1 MITRSILSVLAV
13 SCLALSVA
21 ACSRDEAPVE
31 AVEDIPVAEQP
42 PAPPAPEISYACE
55 SGRSLS
61 VRYMDSASAE
71 VTYEG
76 QTYTL
81 NIARSASGARY
92 AGQDLE
98 WWTAARGDQETATL
112 SRLGPNDDVG
122 SVVLERCSR
131 PANTVLPPRA
141 PDEAGAIE
149 ILDPDMAP
157 PCRGPA
163 LRLAR
168 EGGDAGAGNRQVVLS
183 LTNAGSTACSVRGY
197 PGVVLRDGDGDDL
210 DQVRAVQQLG
220 NYFRAGQTPGAVAL
234 EPGGKA
240 YFDLSYSAVPQ
251 ENLGETRCPS
261 VASVIA
267 RAPGD
272 TADIP
277 LDLELQPC
285 GRQVRVSP
293 LRPVRDGSAPG

>member
-1 MITRSILSVLAV
+1 MTPRIPLSILAV
-13 SCLALSVA
+13 SCLALTAA
-21 ACSRDEAPVE
+21 ACSREEAPVE
-31 AVEDIPVAEQP
+31 AVDDVPVAEQP
-42 PAPPAPEISYACE
+42 EAPPAPEVSYACE

-61 VRYMDSASAE
+61 VRYVDSASAE

-92 AGQDLE
+92 AGPDLE

-112 SRLGPNDDVG
+112 SRLGPNEDVG
-122 SVVLERCSR
+122 STVLERCSR

-141 PDEAGAIE
+141 PGETEGLEAV
-149 ILDPDMAP
+149 DPDMAP

-168 EGGDAGAGNRQVVLS
+168 EGGDAGAGNRQVVMS

-197 PGVVLRDGDGDDL
+197 PGLVLRDAEGDDL
-210 DQVRAVQQLG
+210 DQVRTVQQLG
-220 NYFRAGQTPGAVAL
+220 NYFRAGQTPEAVEL
-234 EPGGKA
+234 EPGAKA
-240 YFDLSYSAVPQ
+240 YFDLSYSAVPH

-261 VASVIA
+261 VAEVIA

-285 GRQVRVSP
+285 GRQVRVGP
-293 LRPVRDGSAPG
+293 LRPVQDGARPD

>member
-1 MITRSILSVLAV
+1 MTTRTTLSILAV
-13 SCLALSVA
+13 SWLALSAA
-21 ACSRDEAPVE
+21 ACSREEAPVE
-31 AVEDIPVAEQP
+31 AVDDVAVAEQP
-42 PAPPAPEISYACE
+42 PAPSAPEVSYACE

-61 VRYMDSASAE
+61 VRYVDSASAE

-92 AGQDLE
+92 AGQELE

-112 SRLGPNDDVG
+112 SRLGPNEEVG
-122 SVVLERCSR
+122 STVLERCSR

-141 PDEAGAIE
+141 PGEAEGLE
-149 ILDPDMAP
+149 VMDPDLAP

-168 EGGDAGAGNRQVVLS
+168 ESGDAGAGNRQVVLS
-183 LTNAGSTACSVRGY
+183 LTNAGSTPCSVRGY
-197 PGVVLRDGDGDDL
+197 PGVVLRDAEGDDL
-210 DQVRAVQQLG
+210 HQVRTVQQPG
-220 NYFRAGQTPGAVAL
+220 NYFRAGQTPEAVEL
-234 EPGGKA
+234 EPGAKA

-251 ENLGETRCPS
+251 ENLGERRCPS
-261 VASVIA
+261 VAEVIA

-277 LDLELQPC
+277 LDLEIQPC

-293 LRPVRDGSAPG
+293 LRPVRDGSRPD

>member
-1 MITRSILSVLAV
+1 MTTRTTLSILAV
-13 SCLALSVA
+13 SCLALSAA
-21 ACSRDEAPVE
+21 ACSREEAPVE
-31 AVEDIPVAEQP
+31 AVDDVPVAEQP
-42 PAPPAPEISYACE
+42 EAPPAPEVSYACE

-61 VRYMDSASAE
+61 VRYVDSASAE

-92 AGQDLE
+92 AGPDLE

-112 SRLGPNDDVG
+112 SRLGPNEDVG
-122 SVVLERCSR
+122 STVLERCSR

-141 PDEAGAIE
+141 PGEAEGLEAA
-149 ILDPDMAP
+149 DPDMAP

-168 EGGDAGAGNRQVVLS
+168 EGGDAGAGNRQVVMS

-197 PGVVLRDGDGDDL
+197 PGLVLRDADGDDL
-210 DQVRAVQQLG
+210 DQVRTVQQSG
-220 NYFRAGQTPGAVAL
+220 NYFRAGQTPEVVEL
-234 EPGGKA
+234 EPNGKA
-240 YFDLSYSAVPQ
+240 YFDLSYSAVPH

-261 VASVIA
+261 VAEVIA

-277 LDLELQPC
+277 LDLEIQPC

-293 LRPVRDGSAPG
+293 LRPVRDGSRPD

>member
-1 MITRSILSVLAV
+1 MTTRTTLSIIAV
-13 SCLALSVA
+13 SCLALGAA
-21 ACSRDEAPVE
+21 ACSREAAPVE
-31 AVEDIPVAEQP
+31 AVDDVPVAEQP
-42 PAPPAPEISYACE
+42 PAPSAPEISYACE

-61 VRYMDSASAE
+61 VRYVDSASAE
-71 VTYEG
+71 ITYDN

-141 PDEAGAIE
+141 PGDAGGIE
-149 ILDPDMAP
+149 VVDPNLAP

-168 EGGDAGAGNRQVVLS
+168 EGGDAGAGNRQVVMS
-183 LTNAGSTACSVRGY
+183 LTNAGSTPCSVRGY
-197 PGVVLRDGDGDDL
+197 PGVILRDADGDDL
-210 DQVRAVQQLG
+210 DQVRTVQQLG
-220 NYFRAGQTPGAVAL
+220 NYFRAGQTPGAVEL
-234 EPGGKA
+234 EPNAKA

-261 VASVIA
+261 VAAVIA
-267 RAPGD
+267 RAPAD

-293 LRPVRDGSAPG
+293 LRPVRDGARPQ

>member
-1 MITRSILSVLAV
+1 MTTRTTMSILAV
-13 SCLALSVA
+13 SCLALSAA
-21 ACSRDEAPVE
+21 ACSREEAPVE
-31 AVEDIPVAEQP
+31 AVDDVPVAEQP
-42 PAPPAPEISYACE
+42 EAPPAPEVSYACE

-61 VRYMDSASAE
+61 VRYVDSASAE

-92 AGQDLE
+92 AGQELE

-112 SRLGPNDDVG
+112 SRLGPNEEVG
-122 SVVLERCSR
+122 STVLERCSR
-131 PANTVLPPRA
+131 PANTVLPPQT
-141 PDEAGAIE
+141 PGEPAGLEVVDSA
-149 ILDPDMAP
+149 MAP

-163 LRLAR
+163 LRLVR

-197 PGVVLRDGDGDDL
+197 PGLTLRDADGDEL
-210 DQVRAVQQLG
+210 DQVRTVEQLG
-220 NYFRAGQTPGAVAL
+220 NYFRAGQTPEAVEL
-234 EPGGKA
+234 EPGAKA
-240 YFDLSYSAVPQ
+240 YFDLAYSAVPH

-261 VASVIA
+261 VAEVIA
-267 RAPGD
+267 TAPDD

-277 LDLELQPC
+277 LDLEIQPC

-293 LRPVRDGSAPG
+293 LRPVEDGARPD

>member
-1 MITRSILSVLAV
+1 MTTRTTMSILAV
-13 SCLALSVA
+13 SCLALSAA
-21 ACSRDEAPVE
+21 ACSREEAPVE
-31 AVEDIPVAEQP
+31 AVDDVPVAEQP
-42 PAPPAPEISYACE
+42 EAPPAPEVSYACE

-61 VRYMDSASAE
+61 VRYVDSASAE

-92 AGQDLE
+92 AGQELE

-112 SRLGPNDDVG
+112 SRLGPNEEVG
-122 SVVLERCSR
+122 STVLERCSR
-131 PANTVLPPRA
+131 PANTVLPPQT
-141 PDEAGAIE
+141 PGEPAGLE
-149 ILDPDMAP
+149 VVDSNMAP

-163 LRLAR
+163 LRLVR

-197 PGVVLRDGDGDDL
+197 PGLTLRDADGDDL
-210 DQVRAVQQLG
+210 DQVRTVEQLG
-220 NYFRAGQTPGAVAL
+220 NYFRAGQTPEAVEL
-234 EPGGKA
+234 EPGAKA
-240 YFDLSYSAVPQ
+240 YFDLSYSAVPH

-261 VASVIA
+261 VAEVIA
-267 RAPGD
+267 TAPGD

-277 LDLELQPC
+277 LDLESQPC

-293 LRPVRDGSAPG
+293 LRPVEDGSRPD

>member
-1 MITRSILSVLAV
+1 MTTRTTLSILAV
-13 SCLALSVA
+13 SCLALSAA
-21 ACSRDEAPVE
+21 ACSREEAPVE
-31 AVEDIPVAEQP
+31 AVDDVPVAEQP
-42 PAPPAPEISYACE
+42 EAPPAPEVSYACE

-61 VRYMDSASAE
+61 VRYVDSASAE

-92 AGQDLE
+92 AGQELE

-112 SRLGPNDDVG
+112 SRLGPNEEVG
-122 SVVLERCSR
+122 STVLERCSR
-131 PANTVLPPRA
+131 PANTVLPPQT
-141 PDEAGAIE
+141 PGEPAGLEVVDSA
-149 ILDPDMAP
+149 MAP

-163 LRLAR
+163 LRLVR

-197 PGVVLRDGDGDDL
+197 PGLTLRDADGDEL
-210 DQVRAVQQLG
+210 DQVRTVEQLG
-220 NYFRAGQTPGAVAL
+220 NYFRAGQTPEAVEL
-234 EPGGKA
+234 EPGAKA
-240 YFDLSYSAVPQ
+240 YFDLSYSAVPH

-261 VASVIA
+261 VAEVIA
-267 RAPGD
+267 TAPDD

-277 LDLELQPC
+277 LDLEIQPC

-293 LRPVRDGSAPG
+293 LRPVEDGARPD

>member
-1 MITRSILSVLAV
+1 MTTRTTLSILAV
-13 SCLALSVA
+13 SCLALSAA
-21 ACSRDEAPVE
+21 ACSREEAPVE
-31 AVEDIPVAEQP
+31 AVDEVPVAEQP
-42 PAPPAPEISYACE
+42 EAPPAPEVSYACE

-61 VRYMDSASAE
+61 VRYVDSSSAE

-112 SRLGPNDDVG
+112 SRLGPNEEVG
-122 SVVLERCSR
+122 STVLERCSR
-131 PANTVLPPRA
+131 PANTVLPPQT
-141 PDEAGAIE
+141 PGEPAGLE
-149 ILDPDMAP
+149 VVDSNMAP

-163 LRLAR
+163 LRLVR

-197 PGVVLRDGDGDDL
+197 PGLTLRDADGDDL
-210 DQVRAVQQLG
+210 DQVRTVEQLG
-220 NYFRAGQTPGAVAL
+220 NYFRAGQTPEAVEL
-234 EPGGKA
+234 EPGAKA
-240 YFDLSYSAVPQ
+240 YFDLSYSAVPH

-261 VASVIA
+261 VAEVIA
-267 RAPGD
+267 TAPDD

-277 LDLELQPC
+277 LDLEIQPC

-293 LRPVRDGSAPG
+293 LRPVEDGARPD

>member
-1 MITRSILSVLAV
+1 MTTRTTLSILAV
-13 SCLALSVA
+13 SFLALSAA
-21 ACSRDEAPVE
+21 ACSREEAPVE
-31 AVEDIPVAEQP
+31 AVDDVPVAEQP
-42 PAPPAPEISYACE
+42 EAPPAPEVSYACE

-61 VRYMDSASAE
+61 VRYVDSASAE

-92 AGQDLE
+92 AGQELE

-112 SRLGPNDDVG
+112 SRLGPNEEVG
-122 SVVLERCSR
+122 STVLERCSR
-131 PANTVLPPRA
+131 PANTVLPPQT
-141 PDEAGAIE
+141 PGEPAGLE
-149 ILDPDMAP
+149 VVDSNMAP

-163 LRLAR
+163 LRLVR

-197 PGVVLRDGDGDDL
+197 PGLTLRDADGDDL
-210 DQVRAVQQLG
+210 DQVRTVEQLG
-220 NYFRAGQTPGAVAL
+220 NYFRAGQTPEAVEL
-234 EPGGKA
+234 EPGAKA
-240 YFDLSYSAVPQ
+240 YFDLAYSAVPH

-261 VASVIA
+261 VAEVIA
-267 RAPGD
+267 TAPGD

-277 LDLELQPC
+277 LDLEIQPC

-293 LRPVRDGSAPG
+293 LRPVEDGSRPD

>member
-1 MITRSILSVLAV
+1 MTTRTTLSIFAV
-13 SCLALSVA
+13 SCLALTAA
-21 ACSRDEAPVE
+21 ACSREEAPVE
-31 AVEDIPVAEQP
+31 AVDDVPVAEQP
-42 PAPPAPEISYACE
+42 EAPPAPEVSYACE

-92 AGQDLE
+92 AGEELE

-112 SRLGPNDDVG
+112 SRLGPNDEVG

-131 PANTVLPPRA
+131 PANTVLPPQA
-141 PDEAGAIE
+141 PGEAGGLE
-149 ILDPDMAP
+149 VVDRDLAP

-168 EGGDAGAGNRQVVLS
+168 EGGDAGAGNRQAIMS
-183 LTNAGSTACSVRGY
+183 LTNAGSTPCSVRGY
-197 PGVVLRDGDGDDL
+197 PGVVLRGEDGDDL
-210 DQVRAVQQLG
+210 DQVRTVRQLG
-220 NYFRAGQTPGAVAL
+220 NYFRAGQPPEAVELSPGA
-234 EPGGKA
+234 KA
-240 YFDLSYSAVPQ
+240 YFDLSYSAVPH

-261 VASVIA
+261 VAEVIA
-267 RAPGD
+267 QAPGD
-272 TADIP
+272 TAEIP
-277 LDLELQPC
+277 LDLEFQPC

-293 LRPVRDGSAPG
+293 LRPVRDGSRPD

>member
-1 MITRSILSVLAV
+1 MTTRTTLSILAV
-13 SCLALSVA
+13 SCLALSAA
-21 ACSRDEAPVE
+21 ACSREEAPVE
-31 AVEDIPVAEQP
+31 AVDDVPVAEQP
-42 PAPPAPEISYACE
+42 EAPPAPEVSYACE

-61 VRYMDSASAE
+61 VRYVDSASAE

-92 AGQDLE
+92 AGQELE

-112 SRLGPNDDVG
+112 SRLGPNEEVG
-122 SVVLERCSR
+122 STVLERCSR
-131 PANTVLPPRA
+131 PANTVLPPQT
-141 PDEAGAIE
+141 PGEPAGLEVVDSA
-149 ILDPDMAP
+149 MAP

-163 LRLAR
+163 LRLVR

-197 PGVVLRDGDGDDL
+197 PGLTLRDADGDDL
-210 DQVRAVQQLG
+210 DQVRTVEQLG
-220 NYFRAGQTPGAVAL
+220 NYFRAGQTPEAVEL
-234 EPGGKA
+234 EPGAKA
-240 YFDLSYSAVPQ
+240 YFDLSYSAVPH

-261 VASVIA
+261 VAEVIA
-267 RAPGD
+267 TAPDD

-277 LDLELQPC
+277 LDLEIQPC

-293 LRPVRDGSAPG
+293 LRPVEDGARPD

>member
-1 MITRSILSVLAV
+1 MTTRTTLSILAV
-13 SCLALSVA
+13 SCLALSA
-21 ACSRDEAPVE
+21 TACSRQEAPVE
-31 AVEDIPVAEQP
+31 AVEDVAVAEQP
-42 PAPPAPEISYACE
+42 PAPPAPEVSYACE

-61 VRYMDSASAE
+61 VRYVDSASAE

-92 AGQDLE
+92 AGQELE

-112 SRLGPNDDVG
+112 SRLGPNEEVG
-122 SVVLERCSR
+122 STVLERCSR
-131 PANTVLPPRA
+131 PANTVLPPPA
-141 PDEAGAIE
+141 PGDAERIE
-149 ILDPDMAP
+149 VLDSDLAP

-183 LTNAGSTACSVRGY
+183 LTNAGSTPCSVRGY
-197 PGVVLRDGDGDDL
+197 PGVSLRDADGDDL
-210 DQVRAVQQLG
+210 DQVRTVQQLG
-220 NYFRAGQTPGAVAL
+220 AYFRAGQTPGAVEL
-234 EPGGKA
+234 QPNGKA
-240 YFDLSYSAVPQ
+240 YFDLSYSAVPH
-251 ENLGETRCPS
+251 ENLGETRCPA
-261 VASVIA
+261 VAQVIA

-293 LRPVRDGSAPG
+293 LRPVRDGSRPD

>member
-1 MITRSILSVLAV
+1 MTTRTTLSILAV
-13 SCLALSVA
+13 SCLALSAA
-21 ACSRDEAPVE
+21 ACSREEAPVE
-31 AVEDIPVAEQP
+31 AVDEVPVAEQP
-42 PAPPAPEISYACE
+42 PAPPAPEVSYACE

-61 VRYMDSASAE
+61 VRYVDSASAE

-92 AGQDLE
+92 AGQELE

-112 SRLGPNDDVG
+112 SRLGPNEEVG
-122 SVVLERCSR
+122 STVLERCSR
-131 PANTVLPPRA
+131 PANTVLPPQT
-141 PDEAGAIE
+141 PGEPAGLEVVDSA
-149 ILDPDMAP
+149 MAP

-163 LRLAR
+163 LRLVR

-197 PGVVLRDGDGDDL
+197 PGLTLRDADGDDL
-210 DQVRAVQQLG
+210 DQVRTVEQLG
-220 NYFRAGQTPGAVAL
+220 NYFRAGQTPEAVEL
-234 EPGGKA
+234 EPGAKA
-240 YFDLSYSAVPQ
+240 YFDLSYSAVPH

-261 VASVIA
+261 VAEVIA
-267 RAPGD
+267 TAPDD

-277 LDLELQPC
+277 LDLEIQPC

-293 LRPVRDGSAPG
+293 LRPVEDGARPD

>member
-1 MITRSILSVLAV
+1 MTTRTTLSILAV

-21 ACSRDEAPVE
+21 ACSREEAPVE
-31 AVEDIPVAEQP
+31 AVDEVPVAEQP
-42 PAPPAPEISYACE
+42 EAPPAPEVSYACE

-61 VRYMDSASAE
+61 VRYVDSASAE

-92 AGQDLE
+92 AGQELE

-112 SRLGPNDDVG
+112 SRLGPNEEVG
-122 SVVLERCSR
+122 STVLERCSR
-131 PANTVLPPRA
+131 PANTVLPPQT
-141 PDEAGAIE
+141 PGEPAGLE
-149 ILDPDMAP
+149 VVDSNMAP

-163 LRLAR
+163 LRLVR

-197 PGVVLRDGDGDDL
+197 PGLTLRDADGDEL
-210 DQVRAVQQLG
+210 DQVRTVEQLG
-220 NYFRAGQTPGAVAL
+220 NYFRAGQTPEAVEL
-234 EPGGKA
+234 EPGAKA
-240 YFDLSYSAVPQ
+240 YFDLAYSAVPH

-261 VASVIA
+261 VAEVIA
-267 RAPGD
+267 TAPDD

-277 LDLELQPC
+277 LDLEIQPC

-293 LRPVRDGSAPG
+293 LRPVEDGARPD